1 MEEIIE
7 ICKYLSKLTHINKAY
22 FLIVIE
28 LLVTYFIIKVI
39 RFIIVKVYTK
49 FVEDARKKYLYNQ
62 KVNLISNLIF
72 AVIIF
77 LILNPY
83 MKNVI
88 TIISFVSAALTLAL
102 REMIT
107 NWFAGLY
114 IKIKK
119 PFKVE
124 DRIEIDSKKGD
135 VINISD
141 LSFEML
147 EVGERVYG
155 EQSTGIIVHLPN
167 SIVFSK
173 PIKNYNKAFKYI
185 WNEILVEV
193 PLDADIEKTKDVL
206 YKIINK
212 NEIVKRIP
220 KKMSDQV
227 DDVSLEY
234 RIYYNK
240 LKPIIYTK
248 VVDSHVELYIR
259 YLVHPKKNRN
269 VENEVWLDILEAYK
283 NKEIELYKKE

>member
-39 RFIIVKVYTK
+39 KFIIVKVYTK
-49 FVEDARKKYLYNQ
+49 FVEDARKRYLYNQ

>member
-49 FVEDARKKYLYNQ
+49 FVEDARKRYLYNQ

-283 NKEIELYKKE
+283 NKEIELY

>member
-7 ICKYLSKLTHINKAY
+7 IFKYLSKLTHINKAY

-49 FVEDARKKYLYNQ
+49 FVEDARKRYLYNQ

>member
-49 FVEDARKKYLYNQ
+49 FVEDARKRYLYNQ

-193 PLDADIEKTKDVL
+193 PLDADIAPTKDVL

>member
-28 LLVTYFIIKVI
+28 FLVTYFIIKVI

-49 FVEDARKKYLYNQ
+49 FVEDARKRYLFNQ

>member
-49 FVEDARKKYLYNQ
+49 FVEDARKRYLYNQ

-77 LILNPY
+77 LILKPY

-212 NEIVKRIP
+212 NSKNIQMYLK
-220 KKMSDQV
+220 Q
-227 DDVSLEY
+227 
-234 RIYYNK
+234 YN
-240 LKPIIYTK
+240 
-248 VVDSHVELYIR
+248 
-259 YLVHPKKNRN
+259 
-269 VENEVWLDILEAYK
+269 
-283 NKEIELYKKE
+283 

>member
-49 FVEDARKKYLYNQ
+49 FVEDARKRYLYNQ

-88 TIISFVSAALTLAL
+88 TIISFASAALTLAL

-141 LSFEML
+141 LSFEIL

>member
-49 FVEDARKKYLYNQ
+49 FVEDARKRYLYNQ

-283 NKEIELYKKE
+283 NKEIELYKK

>member
-49 FVEDARKKYLYNQ
+49 FVEDARKRYLYNQ

-124 DRIEIDSKKGD
+124 DRIEIDFKKGD

>member
-49 FVEDARKKYLYNQ
+49 FVEDARKRYLYNQ

-77 LILNPY
+77 LILNLY

-107 NWFAGLY
+107 NWFSELY

-227 DDVSLEY
+227 DDISLEY

>member
-49 FVEDARKKYLYNQ
+49 FVEDARKRYLYNQ

-72 AVIIF
+72 AVIIL

-124 DRIEIDSKKGD
+124 DRIEIDFKKGD

>member
-49 FVEDARKKYLYNQ
+49 FVEDARKTYLYNQ

>member
-49 FVEDARKKYLYNQ
+49 FVEDARKRYLYNQ

-173 PIKNYNKAFKYI
+173 SIKNYNKAFKYI

-234 RIYYNK
+234 RLYYNK

>member
-49 FVEDARKKYLYNQ
+49 FVEDARKRYLYNQ

-141 LSFEML
+141 LSFEIL

-240 LKPIIYTK
+240 LKPIIYTQ

>member
-1 MEEIIE
+1 MKEIIE

-49 FVEDARKKYLYNQ
+49 FVEDARKRYLYNQ

>member
-49 FVEDARKKYLYNQ
+49 FVEDARKRYLYNQ

>member
-49 FVEDARKKYLYNQ
+49 FVEDARKRYLYNQ

-283 NKEIELYKKE
+283 NKERELYKKE

>member
-49 FVEDARKKYLYNQ
+49 LVEDARKRYLYNQ

-141 LSFEML
+141 LSFEIL

-259 YLVHPKKNRN
+259 YLVHPKKNRD

>member
-49 FVEDARKKYLYNQ
+49 FVEDARKRYLYNQ

-212 NEIVKRIP
+212 NAIVKRLP

>member
-49 FVEDARKKYLYNQ
+49 FVEDARKRYLYNQ

-141 LSFEML
+141 LSFEIL

>member
-28 LLVTYFIIKVI
+28 FLVTYFIIKVI

-49 FVEDARKKYLYNQ
+49 FVEDARKRYLYNQ

-141 LSFEML
+141 LSFEIL

>member
-49 FVEDARKKYLYNQ
+49 FVEDARKRYLYNQ

-173 PIKNYNKAFKYI
+173 SIKNYNKAFKYI

>member
-49 FVEDARKKYLYNQ
+49 FVEDARKRYLYNQ

-193 PLDADIEKTKDVL
+193 TLDADIEKTKDVL

>member
-49 FVEDARKKYLYNQ
+49 FVEDARKRYLYNQ

-212 NEIVKRIP
+212 NEIIKRIP

>member
-49 FVEDARKKYLYNQ
+49 FVEDARKRYLYNQ

-220 KKMSDQV
+220 NKMSDQV

>member
-28 LLVTYFIIKVI
+28 FLVTYFIIKVI

-49 FVEDARKKYLYNQ
+49 FVEDARKRYLYNQ

-283 NKEIELYKKE
+283 NKEI

>member
-1 MEEIIE
+1 
-7 ICKYLSKLTHINKAY
+7 
-22 FLIVIE
+22 
-28 LLVTYFIIKVI
+28 
-39 RFIIVKVYTK
+39 
-49 FVEDARKKYLYNQ
+49 
-62 KVNLISNLIF
+62 
-72 AVIIF
+72 
-77 LILNPY
+77 

-173 PIKNYNKAFKYI
+173 SIKNYNKAFKYI

>member
-49 FVEDARKKYLYNQ
+49 FVEDARKRYLYNQ

-107 NWFAGLY
+107 NWFSRLY

>member
-49 FVEDARKKYLYNQ
+49 FVEDARKRYLYNQ

-167 SIVFSK
+167 SIIFSK

>member
-49 FVEDARKKYLYNQ
+49 FVEDARKRYLYNQ

-77 LILNPY
+77 LILNLY

>member
-49 FVEDARKKYLYNQ
+49 FVEDARKRYLYNQ

-88 TIISFVSAALTLAL
+88 TIISFASAALTLAL

>member
-49 FVEDARKKYLYNQ
+49 FVEDARKRYLYNQ
-62 KVNLISNLIF
+62 KVNLISNLTF

>member
-49 FVEDARKKYLYNQ
+49 FVEDARKRYLYNQ

-141 LSFEML
+141 LSSEML
-147 EVGERVYG
+147 GVGERVYG

-167 SIVFSK
+167 SSVFSK

>member
-49 FVEDARKKYLYNQ
+49 LVEDARKRYLYNQ

>member
-49 FVEDARKKYLYNQ
+49 LVEDARKRYLYNQ

-72 AVIIF
+72 AFIIF

>member
-7 ICKYLSKLTHINKAY
+7 ICKYLSKLTHIKKAY

-49 FVEDARKKYLYNQ
+49 FVEDARKRYLYNQ

>member
-49 FVEDARKKYLYNQ
+49 FVEDARKRYLCNQ